1 MGFDLEGGLNSRL
14 SRSEEKG
21 DLGLGIWSTLINTWS
36 LVCSRVI
43 TSPLL
48 SGMSSLYWLLRL
60 PSMNYADKSGA
71 SNPKLPEKKSMLT
84 SSTSEPKVS

>member
-1 MGFDLEGGLNSRL
+1 MEFDLEGGLSSRL

-21 DLGLGIWSTLINTWS
+21 DLGLGIWSTLISIWS
-36 LVCSRVI
+36 SVCSRVI

-60 PSMNYADKSGA
+60 PSMNYADKPGA
-71 SNPKLPEKKSMLT
+71 SNQKLHEKKSMLT
-84 SSTSEPKVS
+84 SSISEPKVS